1 MKRFSII
8 RVVLS
13 RRSNGKAYVERIG
26 LPISDKITYKV
37 KELLSSQNF
46 AEETIFRDDTMI
58 VINPTVSAI
67 QQAFNIHI
75 VFDESSR
82 FFNLHL
88 LLQAVYDTLLINLL
102 RNNIERGSVVSNTKR
117 LNKVIESLLRNNNID
132 IDNIKI

>member
-13 RRSNGKAYVERIG
+13 RRSNGSAYVERIG
-26 LPISDKITYKV
+26 LPLSDKITYKV

-58 VINPTVSAI
+58 VTNPTVSAI
-67 QQAFNIHI
+67 QQAFIIHI
-75 VFDESSR
+75 IFDESSR
-82 FFNLHL
+82 FFNLRL
-88 LLQAVYDTLLINLL
+88 LLQTVYDNLL
-102 RNNIERGSVVSNTKR
+102 LNLISNNIARDSVVLNTKR

-132 IDNIKI
+132 IDNI